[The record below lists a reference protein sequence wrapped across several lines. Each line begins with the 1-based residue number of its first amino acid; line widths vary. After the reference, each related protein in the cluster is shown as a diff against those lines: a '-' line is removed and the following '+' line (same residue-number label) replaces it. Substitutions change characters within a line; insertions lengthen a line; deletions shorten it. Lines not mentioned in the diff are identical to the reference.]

1 MLKLKDLTSQTP
13 TDIRSVQM
21 NISSPKELKKIA
33 EKINKII
40 SPGDYIFLFGEIGSG
55 KTTFTRHLVNSLEI
69 KNKLSESEVLSPTFN
84 IVYEY
89 EINNILIK
97 HFDLY
102 RLKSKDELNNLGIFD
117 NTEDIITIIEW
128 PELIDEKPLNR
139 LELYFKYAENMEE
152 RNLEIYFYGRLEEN
166 KF

>member
-1 MLKLKDLTSQTP
+1 
-13 TDIRSVQM
+13 M
-21 NISSPKELKKIA
+21 NISSPKDLNKIT
-33 EKINKII
+33 EKINKLI

-55 KTTFTRHLVNSLEI
+55 KTTFTRLLVNSLEI
-69 KNKLSESEVLSPTFN
+69 KNKLHDSEVFSPTFN

-102 RLKSKDELNNLGIFD
+102 RLRSKDELNNLGIFD

-152 RNLEIYFYGRLEEN
+152 RNLEIYFYGRLKEN

>member
-1 MLKLKDLTSQTP
+1 
-13 TDIRSVQM
+13 M
-21 NISSPKELKKIA
+21 NISSPKDLTKIT

-102 RLKSKDELNNLGIFD
+102 RLRSKDELNNLGIFD

-152 RNLEIYFYGRLEEN
+152 RNLEIYFYGRLKEN

>member
-1 MLKLKDLTSQTP
+1 
-13 TDIRSVQM
+13 M
-21 NISSPKELKKIA
+21 NISSPKDLNKIT

-152 RNLEIYFYGRLEEN
+152 RNLEIYFYGRLKEN
-166 KF
+166 

>member
-1 MLKLKDLTSQTP
+1 
-13 TDIRSVQM
+13 M
-21 NISSPKELKKIA
+21 NISSPKDLNKITK
-33 EKINKII
+33 KINKII

-152 RNLEIYFYGRLEEN
+152 RNLEIYFYGRLKEN

>member
-1 MLKLKDLTSQTP
+1 
-13 TDIRSVQM
+13 M
-21 NISSPKELKKIA
+21 NISSPKDLIKIT

-152 RNLEIYFYGRLEEN
+152 RNLEIYFYGRLKEN

>member
-1 MLKLKDLTSQTP
+1 
-13 TDIRSVQM
+13 M
-21 NISSPKELKKIA
+21 NISSPKDLNKIT

-102 RLKSKDELNNLGIFD
+102 RLRSKDELNNLGIFD

>member
-1 MLKLKDLTSQTP
+1 
-13 TDIRSVQM
+13 M
-21 NISSPKELKKIA
+21 NISSPKDLHKII

-40 SPGDYIFLFGEIGSG
+40 SPGDYVFLFGEIGSG
-55 KTTFTRHLVNSLEI
+55 KTTFTRLLVNSLEI

-102 RLKSKDELNNLGIFD
+102 RLRSKDELNNLGIFD

-152 RNLEIYFYGRLEEN
+152 RNLEIYFYGRLKEN

>member
-1 MLKLKDLTSQTP
+1 
-13 TDIRSVQM
+13 M
-21 NISSPKELKKIA
+21 NISSPKDLIKIT

-102 RLKSKDELNNLGIFD
+102 RLRSKDELNNLGIFD

-152 RNLEIYFYGRLEEN
+152 RNLEIYFYGRLKEN

>member
-1 MLKLKDLTSQTP
+1 
-13 TDIRSVQM
+13 M
-21 NISSPKELKKIA
+21 NISSPKELNKITK
-33 EKINKII
+33 KINKII

-152 RNLEIYFYGRLEEN
+152 RNLEIYFYGRLKEN

>member
-1 MLKLKDLTSQTP
+1 
-13 TDIRSVQM
+13 M
-21 NISSPKELKKIA
+21 NISSPKELNKITK
-33 EKINKII
+33 KINKII

-102 RLKSKDELNNLGIFD
+102 RLRSKDELNNLGIFD

-152 RNLEIYFYGRLEEN
+152 RNLEIYFYGRLKEN

>member
-1 MLKLKDLTSQTP
+1 
-13 TDIRSVQM
+13 M
-21 NISSPKELKKIA
+21 NISSPKDLNKIT

-102 RLKSKDELNNLGIFD
+102 RLRSKDELNNLGIFD
-117 NTEDIITIIEW
+117 NTEDVITIIEW

-152 RNLEIYFYGRLEEN
+152 RNLEIYFYGRLKEN

>member
-1 MLKLKDLTSQTP
+1 
-13 TDIRSVQM
+13 M
-21 NISSPKELKKIA
+21 NISSPKDLNKIT

-55 KTTFTRHLVNSLEI
+55 KTTFARHLVNSLEI

-102 RLKSKDELNNLGIFD
+102 RLRSKDELNNLGIFD

-128 PELIDEKPLNR
+128 PELIDELS
-139 LELYFKYAENMEE
+139 L
-152 RNLEIYFYGRLEEN
+152 IHI
-166 KF
+166 

>member
-1 MLKLKDLTSQTP
+1 
-13 TDIRSVQM
+13 M
-21 NISSPKELKKIA
+21 NISSPKDLNKIT

-55 KTTFTRHLVNSLEI
+55 KTKFTRHLVNSLEI

-102 RLKSKDELNNLGIFD
+102 RLRSKDELNNLGIFD

-152 RNLEIYFYGRLEEN
+152 RNLEIYFYGRLKEN

>member
-1 MLKLKDLTSQTP
+1 
-13 TDIRSVQM
+13 M
-21 NISSPKELKKIA
+21 NISSPKDLNKIT

-69 KNKLSESEVLSPTFN
+69 KNKLSESEGLSPTFN

-102 RLKSKDELNNLGIFD
+102 RLRSKDELNNLGIFD

-152 RNLEIYFYGRLEEN
+152 RNLEIYFYGRLKEN

>member
-1 MLKLKDLTSQTP
+1 
-13 TDIRSVQM
+13 M
-21 NISSPKELKKIA
+21 NISSPKDLNKIT
-33 EKINKII
+33 EKINKLI

-102 RLKSKDELNNLGIFD
+102 RLRSKDELNNLGIFD

-152 RNLEIYFYGRLEEN
+152 RNLEIYFYGRLKEN

>member
-1 MLKLKDLTSQTP
+1 
-13 TDIRSVQM
+13 M
-21 NISSPKELKKIA
+21 NISSPKDLNKIT

-84 IVYEY
+84 IVYED

-139 LELYFKYAENMEE
+139 LELYFKYAENIEE
-152 RNLEIYFYGRLEEN
+152 RNLEIYFYGRLKEN

>member
-1 MLKLKDLTSQTP
+1 
-13 TDIRSVQM
+13 M
-21 NISSPKELKKIA
+21 NISSPKDLNKIT

-55 KTTFTRHLVNSLEI
+55 KTTFTRLLVNSLEI

-102 RLKSKDELNNLGIFD
+102 RLRSKDELNNLGIFD

-152 RNLEIYFYGRLEEN
+152 RNLEIYFYGRLKEN

>member
-1 MLKLKDLTSQTP
+1 
-13 TDIRSVQM
+13 M
-21 NISSPKELKKIA
+21 NISSPKDLNKIT

-102 RLKSKDELNNLGIFD
+102 RLRSKDELNNLGIFD

-139 LELYFKYAENMEE
+139 LELYFKYTENMEE
-152 RNLEIYFYGRLEEN
+152 RNLEIYFYGRLKKN

>member
-1 MLKLKDLTSQTP
+1 
-13 TDIRSVQM
+13 M
-21 NISSPKELKKIA
+21 NISSPKDLHKII

-40 SPGDYIFLFGEIGSG
+40 SPGDYVFLFGEIGSG

-102 RLKSKDELNNLGIFD
+102 RLRSKDELNNLGIFD

-152 RNLEIYFYGRLEEN
+152 RNLEIYFYGRLKEN

>member
-1 MLKLKDLTSQTP
+1 MELSSLKDTENFS
-13 TDIRSVQM
+13 
-21 NISSPKELKKIA
+21 KKIS
-33 EKINKII
+33 KSLK
-40 SPGDYIFLFGEIGSG
+40 SGDIIFLYGEIGAG
-55 KTTFTRHLVNSLEI
+55 KTTFARFLINHLEI
-69 KNKLSESEVLSPTFN
+69 QNGIKKSHILSPTFN

-102 RLKSKDELNNLGIFD
+102 RLRSKDELNNLGIFD

-152 RNLEIYFYGRLEEN
+152 RNLEIYFYGRLKEN

>member
-1 MLKLKDLTSQTP
+1 
-13 TDIRSVQM
+13 M
-21 NISSPKELKKIA
+21 NISSPKDLNKIT

-55 KTTFTRHLVNSLEI
+55 KTTFTRLLVNSLEI
-69 KNKLSESEVLSPTFN
+69 KNKLPESEVLSPTFN

-117 NTEDIITIIEW
+117 NTEDIITVIEW

-152 RNLEIYFYGRLEEN
+152 RNLEIYFYGRLKEN

>member
-1 MLKLKDLTSQTP
+1 
-13 TDIRSVQM
+13 M
-21 NISSPKELKKIA
+21 NISSPKDLNKIT
-33 EKINKII
+33 EKVNKII

-102 RLKSKDELNNLGIFD
+102 RLRSKDELNNLGIFD

-128 PELIDEKPLNR
+128 PELIEEKPLNR

-152 RNLEIYFYGRLEEN
+152 RNLEIYFYGRLKEN

>member
-1 MLKLKDLTSQTP
+1 
-13 TDIRSVQM
+13 M
-21 NISSPKELKKIA
+21 NISSPKDLNKIT

-55 KTTFTRHLVNSLEI
+55 KTTFTRHFVNSLEI

-102 RLKSKDELNNLGIFD
+102 RLRSKDELNNLGIFD

-152 RNLEIYFYGRLEEN
+152 RNLEIYFYGRLKEN

>member
-1 MLKLKDLTSQTP
+1 
-13 TDIRSVQM
+13 M
-21 NISSPKELKKIA
+21 NISSPKDLNKIT

-102 RLKSKDELNNLGIFD
+102 RLKSKDELYNLGIFD

-152 RNLEIYFYGRLEEN
+152 RNLEIYFYGRLKEN

>member
-1 MLKLKDLTSQTP
+1 
-13 TDIRSVQM
+13 M
-21 NISSPKELKKIA
+21 NISSPKDLNKIT

-102 RLKSKDELNNLGIFD
+102 RLRSKDELNNLGIFD

-152 RNLEIYFYGRLEEN
+152 RNLEIYFYGRLKEN

>member
-1 MLKLKDLTSQTP
+1 ML
-13 TDIRSVQM
+13 
-21 NISSPKELKKIA
+21 
-33 EKINKII
+33 
-40 SPGDYIFLFGEIGSG
+40 
-55 KTTFTRHLVNSLEI
+55 NSLEV
-69 KNKLSESEVLSPTFN
+69 KNKLPESEVLSPTFN

-102 RLKSKDELNNLGIFD
+102 RLRSKDELNNLGIFD

-152 RNLEIYFYGRLEEN
+152 RNLEIYFYGRLKEN

>member
-1 MLKLKDLTSQTP
+1 
-13 TDIRSVQM
+13 M
-21 NISSPKELKKIA
+21 NISSPKDLNKIT

-152 RNLEIYFYGRLEEN
+152 RNLEVYFYGRLKEN

>member
-1 MLKLKDLTSQTP
+1 
-13 TDIRSVQM
+13 M
-21 NISSPKELKKIA
+21 NISSPKDLNKII

-102 RLKSKDELNNLGIFD
+102 RLRSKDELNNLGIFD

-152 RNLEIYFYGRLEEN
+152 RNLEIYFYGRLKEN

>member
-1 MLKLKDLTSQTP
+1 
-13 TDIRSVQM
+13 M
-21 NISSPKELKKIA
+21 NISSPKDLNKIT

-69 KNKLSESEVLSPTFN
+69 KNKLPESEVLSPTFN

-102 RLKSKDELNNLGIFD
+102 RLRSKDELNNLGIFD

-128 PELIDEKPLNR
+128 PELILKNNEILVSPKDSHAPL
-139 LELYFKYAENMEE
+139 LSELNSKVVSGEIKELILAFNSINKNTIEN
-152 RNLEIYFYGRLEEN
+152 
-166 KF
+166 

>member
-1 MLKLKDLTSQTP
+1 
-13 TDIRSVQM
+13 M
-21 NISSPKELKKIA
+21 NISSPKDLNKIT

-55 KTTFTRHLVNSLEI
+55 KTTFTRHLINSLEI

-128 PELIDEKPLNR
+128 PELIEEKPLNR
-139 LELYFKYAENMEE
+139 LESVSYTHLTLPTK
-152 RNLEIYFYGRLEEN
+152 RIV
-166 KF
+166 

>member
-1 MLKLKDLTSQTP
+1 
-13 TDIRSVQM
+13 M
-21 NISSPKELKKIA
+21 NISSPKDLNKIT

-55 KTTFTRHLVNSLEI
+55 KTTFTRLLVNSLEI

-152 RNLEIYFYGRLEEN
+152 RNLEIYFYGRLKEN

>member
-1 MLKLKDLTSQTP
+1 
-13 TDIRSVQM
+13 M
-21 NISSPKELKKIA
+21 NISSPKDLNKIT

-55 KTTFTRHLVNSLEI
+55 KTTFARHLVNSLEI

-102 RLKSKDELNNLGIFD
+102 RLRSKDELNNLGIFD

-152 RNLEIYFYGRLEEN
+152 RNLEIYFYGRLKEN

>member
-1 MLKLKDLTSQTP
+1 
-13 TDIRSVQM
+13 M
-21 NISSPKELKKIA
+21 NISSPKDLNKIT

-102 RLKSKDELNNLGIFD
+102 RLKSKNELNNLGIFD

-152 RNLEIYFYGRLEEN
+152 RNLEIYFYGRLKEN

>member
-1 MLKLKDLTSQTP
+1 
-13 TDIRSVQM
+13 M
-21 NISSPKELKKIA
+21 NISSPKDLNKIT

-102 RLKSKDELNNLGIFD
+102 RLRSKDELNNLGIFD

-128 PELIDEKPLNR
+128 PELIDEKPMNR

-152 RNLEIYFYGRLEEN
+152 RNLEIYFYGRLNEN

>member
-1 MLKLKDLTSQTP
+1 
-13 TDIRSVQM
+13 M
-21 NISSPKELKKIA
+21 NISSPKDLNKIT

-55 KTTFTRHLVNSLEI
+55 KTTFARHLVNSLEI

-152 RNLEIYFYGRLEEN
+152 RNLEIYFYGRLKEN

>member
-1 MLKLKDLTSQTP
+1 
-13 TDIRSVQM
+13 M
-21 NISSPKELKKIA
+21 NISSPKDLNKIT

-55 KTTFTRHLVNSLEI
+55 KTTFTRLLVNSLEI

-102 RLKSKDELNNLGIFD
+102 RLRSKDELNNLGIFD

-139 LELYFKYAENMEE
+139 LELYFKYAENM
-152 RNLEIYFYGRLEEN
+152 
-166 KF
+166 

>member
-1 MLKLKDLTSQTP
+1 
-13 TDIRSVQM
+13 M
-21 NISSPKELKKIA
+21 NISSPKDLNKIT

-117 NTEDIITIIEW
+117 NTEDVITIIEW

-152 RNLEIYFYGRLEEN
+152 RNLEIYFYGRLKEN